1 MSTEKKHEVHPIVRE
16 ALELAH
22 VGAEP
27 VEFSFEALDIL
38 KHSLAECF
46 GQPSLFNAV
55 VDLINLSGI
64 LEQEGAHTASLEIIE
79 LVATAANALQEVTKK
94 FNISKPRELNEVEKS
109 SSSEE
114 DS

>member
-1 MSTEKKHEVHPIVRE
+1 MTTEKKHEVHPIIRE

-38 KHSLAECF
+38 RQSLAECF
-46 GQPSLFNAV
+46 GQPNLYTAV
-55 VDLINLSGI
+55 VDLLNLSGI

-79 LVATAANALQEVTKK
+79 LVATAAEALQKLTKDPNFK
-94 FNISKPRELNEVEKS
+94 RPEGL
-109 SSSEE
+109 
-114 DS
+114 

>member
-1 MSTEKKHEVHPIVRE
+1 MTTEKKHEVHPIVRE

-38 KHSLAECF
+38 KQSLAECF

-55 VDLINLSGI
+55 VDLINLAGI

-79 LVATAANALQEVTKK
+79 LVATAADALQEVTKNPNFK
-94 FNISKPRELNEVEKS
+94 KPTGL
-109 SSSEE
+109 E
-114 DS
+114 DSGLSSKTD